1 MKTLKSIIGIQ
12 LILVLASVLFFS
24 CQMTPKKF
32 TDETPTRGNI
42 KIAVDE
48 SYQLLADAELF
59 TFQSTYKDA
68 KVSPIYLPEDSILK
82 LFLADSVKVIITSR
96 KLTDNEEAYLNGKS
110 YFPRTTQIAYDALAF
125 IINKSNPDQRI
136 RYNTLKDIF
145 TGKTS
150 KWEQINPQSKL
161 GDIKVVFDN
170 PGSNNVKTIMNKF
183 GITSSLPNYCYS
195 VTKNSEVINYVEN
208 HPEALGIIGVN
219 WISDP
224 RDSISH
230 SFLSKINVVSVT
242 SEYDSD
248 GTEFYSPHP
257 AYIANKSYPFIREVY
272 TINRETFAG
281 LGTGFTS
288 FVAGDSGQRIIL
300 KMGMLPATL
309 PVRLIEIKK
318 N

>member
-1 MKTLKSIIGIQ
+1 MKLLKSIIGIS
-12 LILVLASVLFFS
+12 LIGLIIVLFS
-24 CQMTPKKF
+24 CRMTPKKF
-32 TDETPTRGNI
+32 TDETPTRGNT

-59 TFQSTYKDA
+59 TFHSLYKDA
-68 KVSPIYLPEDSILK
+68 KVNPVYLSEDSILK
-82 LFLADSVKVIITSR
+82 LFLVDSVKVIITSR
-96 KLTDNEEAYLNGKS
+96 KLTSNEEAYLKGKLII
-110 YFPRTTQIAYDALAF
+110 PKTTKIAHDALAL
-125 IINKSNPDQRI
+125 IVNKSNPDQSI

-150 KWEQINPQSKL
+150 KWKQINLQSKL
-161 GDIKVVFDN
+161 NDIKVVFDN
-170 PGSNNVKTIMNKF
+170 PESNNVKTIMNKF
-183 GITSSLPNYCYS
+183 GITDSLPDYCYS
-195 VTKNSEVINYVEN
+195 VSKNSEVVNFVES
-208 HPEALGIIGVN
+208 HTEALGIISVN

-248 GTEFYSPHP
+248 GTVFYSPHP
-257 AYIANKSYPFIREVY
+257 AYIANKEYPFIREVY
-272 TINRETFAG
+272 TINRETFSG
-281 LGTGFTS
+281 LGTGFTA

-300 KMGMLPATL
+300 KMGMVPATM
-309 PVRLIEIKK
+309 PIRIVEIKK